1 MLANTLELLKNAQK
15 GGYALGAF
23 NIYNM
28 EGLTAVI
35 QAAESLNSPV
45 MVQLHPITIE
55 WNEGRIIPACIE
67 AAKESTVPV
76 SIHLDHSQS
85 VAAIDIALQKGMNSV
100 MADGSDLSFEDNLK
114 FTKSIV
120 DKAMQFG
127 AIVEGEFGK
136 LAGEED
142 GLSVEAYEA
151 KMTNPDLA
159 AAYVQETG
167 VSSLAVCIG
176 NVHGKYAHDPNL
188 DFERLK
194 TIRNNV
200 DVPLVLHGASGV
212 PASMVRES
220 IALGVCKFNVN
231 TEIRAAYIDAVRD
244 VMTNSKK
251 PDVMPIIQHVV
262 EKMTEVIS
270 QKILLFKSDGKA

>member
-1 MLANTLELLKNAQK
+1 MLANTLELLKSAQN

-35 QAAESLNSPV
+35 QAAEVLNSPV

-55 WNEGRIIPACIE
+55 WNQGRIVPACIE
-67 AAKESTVPV
+67 AAKAAEVPV

-85 VAAIDIALQKGMNSV
+85 VAAIDVALQKGMNSI

-120 DKAMQFG
+120 DKARQFG

-142 GLSVEAYEA
+142 GLSVEVYEA

-159 AAYVQETG
+159 AEYVLKTG

-176 NVHGKYAHDPNL
+176 NVHGKYANEPNL

-194 TIRNNV
+194 AIRKNV

-212 PASMVRES
+212 PADMVRES

-231 TEIRAAYIDAVRD
+231 TEIRTAYMDAVRE
-244 VMTNSKK
+244 VITNSMK
-251 PDVMPIIQHVV
+251 PDVMPIIQLVV
-262 EKMTEVIS
+262 ERMTEVIK
-270 QKILLFKSDGKA
+270 QKIVLFQSDGKA